1 MDPVD
6 EEISAFRKELK
17 SQTVSILKELKKQIA
32 SPEEIRRSRKVQ
44 TLKNTFEWRYIIY
57 TKYNII

>member
-17 SQTVSILKELKKQIA
+17 SQTVSILKELNKQF
-32 SPEEIRRSRKVQ
+32 
-44 TLKNTFEWRYIIY
+44 TLWFTPHKAEQPLEGMKLQEKETQ
-57 TKYNII
+57 KD